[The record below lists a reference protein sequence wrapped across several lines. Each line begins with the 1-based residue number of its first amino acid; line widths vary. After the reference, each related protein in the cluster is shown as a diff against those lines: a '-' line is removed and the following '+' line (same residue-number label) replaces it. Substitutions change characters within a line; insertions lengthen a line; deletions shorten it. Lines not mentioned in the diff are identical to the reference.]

1 MVVGIPGLYLVTST
15 QWGGACNTLGEKGDC
30 VNVMEGVTSHQIE
43 ERLPRNETRL
53 TYDKYKTQNGKGP
66 EHGS

>member
-15 QWGGACNTLGEKGDC
+15 QWGACNTLGFVGDC
-30 VNVMEGVTSHQIE
+30 VNVMEGVTKQIE
-43 ERLPRNETRL
+43 KRLPRNETRV
-53 TYDKYKTQNGKGP
+53 TYDEYKTQNGKGP